1 VAVIAR
7 VFALALLVGLLAPIA
22 VAGPPSSS
30 DARAHALDTVAT
42 FQLRTRWGQRV
53 TGAFPDAR
61 AAVEALPDGRHRVRV
76 ALATGA
82 LEITDSTRYTR
93 LARGPRF
100 FDSERHPHA
109 VFVSAPFEPAL
120 LAQGGPLPGM
130 LTLRGVSRDAA
141 FEIEPATCDAP
152 GHACDV
158 VARGAV
164 QRDEYGLDGLPMLLG
179 NRVHFTLRARHADG
193 S

>member
-1 VAVIAR
+1 MGLVV
-7 VFALALLVGLLAPIA
+7 ALLVGLGAGPFVPVA
-22 VAGPPSSS
+22 VAGPPASV
-30 DARAHALDTVAT
+30 DAQALALDTVAT

-61 AAVEALPDGRHRVRV
+61 AVVEALPDGRHRVRV

-82 LEITDSTRYTR
+82 LEITDSARYTR
-93 LARGPRF
+93 LARGPKF

-109 VFVSAPFEPAL
+109 VFVSAPFDAAL
-120 LAQGGPLPGM
+120 LERGGPLPGM
-130 LTLRGVSRDAA
+130 LSLRGVSRDAT
-141 FEIEPATCDAP
+141 FELESSTCDAP

-158 VARGAV
+158 VAHGVV
-164 QRDEYGLDGLPMLLG
+164 QRDDYGLDGLPMLLG
-179 NRVHFTLRARHADG
+179 SRVHFTLRVRHADG